1 MLKMVRVPVIGW
13 FPPPCRGRVLDLSVY
28 VKVGSARF
36 FYCLFSEIARA
47 GMGNGNSFYSR
58 ILTGTDKRALD
69 TAADQLI
76 ATIQGFAEP
85 LVADLGMELVDVEYR
100 REGHGWVLRFF
111 IDKEGG
117 IGIDDCAKVSR
128 EISAY
133 LEVEDLLAHAYH
145 LEVSSPGLER
155 PLKKKEDFVRFI
167 DRQIRIKLRQP
178 VADQRVLIGTL
189 CGLEGNAVVLML
201 EEEKVFI
208 DMENIS
214 KARLTL

>member
-1 MLKMVRVPVIGW
+1 
-13 FPPPCRGRVLDLSVY
+13 
-28 VKVGSARF
+28 
-36 FYCLFSEIARA
+36 
-47 GMGNGNSFYSR
+47 
-58 ILTGTDKRALD
+58 LD

-76 ATIQGFAEP
+76 ATIQGIAEP

-117 IGIDDCAKVSR
+117 IGVDDCAKVSR
-128 EISAY
+128 EISAN
-133 LEVEDLLAHAYH
+133 LEVEDLIAHAYH

-155 PLKKKEDFVRFI
+155 PLKKKEDFVRFT

-178 VADQRVLIGTL
+178 VGEQRVLVGTL
-189 CGLEGNAVVLML
+189 CGLEGDAVVLKL
-201 EEEKVFI
+201 EEEKEKVLI
-208 DMENIS
+208 DLENIS

>member
-1 MLKMVRVPVIGW
+1 
-13 FPPPCRGRVLDLSVY
+13 
-28 VKVGSARF
+28 
-36 FYCLFSEIARA
+36 
-47 GMGNGNSFYSR
+47 
-58 ILTGTDKRALD
+58 
-69 TAADQLI
+69 
-76 ATIQGFAEP
+76 
-85 LVADLGMELVDVEYR
+85 MELVDLQFR

-117 IGIDDCAKVSR
+117 ITIDDCATVSR

-133 LEVEDLLAHAYH
+133 LEVEDLIAHAYH

-167 DRQIRIKLRQP
+167 GRLVRIKVRQP
-178 VADQRVLIGTL
+178 VDDQRVLTGML
-189 CGLEGNAVVLML
+189 CGLEGSSVVL
-201 EEEKVFI
+201 EVEAGKVFV